1 MRERGERG
9 ERAPHQLYLSLHR
22 DSPDSAW
29 GFSCSGG
36 RDVEHWGA
44 VMSGLAVSRGE
55 KGLWVSVERVR
66 QDSPAGQADLR
77 PRDFITR
84 INGRIVFHLE
94 PQDVSRLIKNS
105 GKVRLKDL
113 KSFSNSWIYCSG
125 SVSGCGEKREQKCPL
140 L

>member
-1 MRERGERG
+1 MGWDDVRCFTIIQGSVRGWDRG
-9 ERAPHQLYLSLHR
+9 PEKLYLTLDRSKE
-22 DSPDSAW
+22 DSAW

-66 QDSPAGQADLR
+66 QDSPASQADLR
-77 PRDFITR
+77 ARDFITR

-105 GKVRLKDL
+105 GKVRMM
-113 KSFSNSWIYCSG
+113 
-125 SVSGCGEKREQKCPL
+125 
-140 L
+140 